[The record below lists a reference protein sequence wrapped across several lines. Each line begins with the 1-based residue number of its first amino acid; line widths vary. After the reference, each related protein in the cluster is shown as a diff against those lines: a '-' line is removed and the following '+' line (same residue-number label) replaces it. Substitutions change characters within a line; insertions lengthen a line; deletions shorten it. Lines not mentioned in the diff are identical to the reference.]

1 MRKERGLGYLTL
13 LKGTAGKTYMICEI
27 RLEEEVKRRLENL
40 GMTQYTKVLLLNKK
54 ASGTAVI
61 KVRGTRF
68 AIGKK
73 FAAGIVVEEVDNE
86 R

>member
-1 MRKERGLGYLTL
+1 MDYLTL
-13 LKGTAGKTYMICEI
+13 LQGKVGKSYTICEI
-27 RLEEEVKRRLENL
+27 RLNEEVKRRLENL
-40 GMTQYTKVLLLNKK
+40 GMTQHTKVSLLNKK
-54 ASGTAVI
+54 SSGTAII

-73 FAAGIVVEEVDNE
+73 FAAGIAVKEVRDE